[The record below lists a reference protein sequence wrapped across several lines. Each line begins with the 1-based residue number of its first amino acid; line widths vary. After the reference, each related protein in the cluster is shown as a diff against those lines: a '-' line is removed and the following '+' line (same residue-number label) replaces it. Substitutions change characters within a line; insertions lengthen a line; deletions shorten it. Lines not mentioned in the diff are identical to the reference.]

1 MCILKDVNMMSV
13 SDDASNRKLA
23 TGSGNSK
30 SKLLPKENGNDA
42 SQNVND
48 RVPVSTD
55 GANKGLSMENSSPA
69 WLSKTEHDPGPKRI
83 KLPPVTVPENAKRKQ
98 KRITNKNLNQGSK
111 GKLNTAIEP
120 LQEET

>member
-1 MCILKDVNMMSV
+1 MMSV

-23 TGSGNSK
+23 TGSGNCK

-42 SQNVND
+42 SQNAND

-55 GANKGLSMENSSPA
+55 DANKGLSMENSSPA

-98 KRITNKNLNQGSK
+98 KRITNKNLKQGSK

>member
-1 MCILKDVNMMSV
+1 MMSV

-42 SQNVND
+42 SQNAND
-48 RVPVSTD
+48 RAPV
-55 GANKGLSMENSSPA
+55 
-69 WLSKTEHDPGPKRI
+69 SKTEHDPGPKRI

-98 KRITNKNLNQGSK
+98 KRITNKNLKQGSK